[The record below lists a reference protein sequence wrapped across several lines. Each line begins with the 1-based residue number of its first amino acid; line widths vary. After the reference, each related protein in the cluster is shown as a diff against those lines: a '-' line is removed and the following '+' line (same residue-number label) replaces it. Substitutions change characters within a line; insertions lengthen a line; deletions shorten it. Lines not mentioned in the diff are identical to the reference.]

1 MKNRIYS
8 TDSAKAIKA
17 QGFGVIN
24 GIHYMA
30 PHELGS
36 HGTGRKF
43 NLCSHASAG
52 CISLCLGEFSGQAG
66 MAKDGELNSVRK
78 SRRDKAARFMNDRK
92 AYMQDV
98 ALSTGQEYRRAAK
111 KGFGFVARFNGST
124 DIAAEA
130 INVVVDAALASKLS
144 KLMQRIVAAGVYRN
158 LMVLFPEIQFVDYT
172 KNPLRLSR
180 KLPANYSLTFSLA
193 ENNHAAALEL
203 LSRGVNVAAVFGGTM
218 PAVWNG
224 FTVINGDEHDLRHLD
239 PTGPRGFIVGLA
251 PKGRKAK
258 KDKSGF
264 VVWNHVETIGA
275 EISAAA

>member
-36 HGTGRKF
+36 HGTGRRF

-52 CISLCLGEFSGQAG
+52 CIALCLGEFSGQAG
-66 MAKDGELNSVRK
+66 MARDGELNSVRK
-78 SRRDKAARFMNDRK
+78 SRRDKAARFMSDRK
-92 AYMQDV
+92 GYMQDV
-98 ALSTGQEYRRAAK
+98 ALATAQEYRRAAN

-124 DIAAEA
+124 DIACEA
-130 INVVVDAALASKLS
+130 INVVVDGPLAIKLS
-144 KLMQRIVAAGVYRN
+144 RLMRREIAAGVYRN
-158 LMVLFPEIQFVDYT
+158 LMMLFPEIQFVDYT
-172 KNPLRLSR
+172 KNPLRFSR
-180 KLPANYSLTFSLA
+180 ALPSNYSLTFSLA
-193 ENNHAAALEL
+193 ENNHAQALEL
-203 LSRGVNVAAVFGGTM
+203 LARGVNVAAVFGGTM
-218 PAVWNG
+218 PAAWNG
-224 FTVINGDEHDLRHLD
+224 YTVINGDEHDLRHLD
-239 PTGPRGFIVGLA
+239 PRGPRGYIIGLA

-264 VVWNHVETIGA
+264 VIWNHVENVNA
-275 EISAAA
+275 ISAAA